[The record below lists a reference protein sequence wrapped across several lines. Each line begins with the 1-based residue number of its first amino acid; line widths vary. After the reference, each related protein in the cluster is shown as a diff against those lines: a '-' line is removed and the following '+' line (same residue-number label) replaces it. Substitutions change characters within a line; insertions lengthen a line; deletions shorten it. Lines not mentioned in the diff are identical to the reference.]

1 MKTPKKPTPK
11 DTINKPI
18 SNQNDEEEDD
28 DLQEIET
35 TEEEVEDFDVPL
47 DDLATFSDFE
57 DDDDDDTY

>member
-1 MKTPKKPTPK
+1 MKTPKKPTQK

-18 SNQNDEEEDD
+18 SNQNDEEEED